1 MNKFCSH
8 CGREYDIT
16 AHFCPSCG
24 CKNEAA
30 PVQVQ
35 PKPVET
41 QAVQPQVQVTPVSPV
56 QVQPQ
61 PVEVQNVQPQVQAAP
76 MQVQPQV
83 QVTSASPVQV
93 APVNPAQ
100 VQPQEVPTQTNQ
112 PAHPQVQTAPV
123 QMQPTSVQVQPQV
136 QAAPVQI
143 QPVQPQV
150 QTAPVQMQSTQ
161 SQIQTAPVQMQP
173 THPTT
178 QPQVQPQMASMQTPV
193 QTAPVSQSMQS
204 GPAST
209 AQPQPAMYGNNQ
221 TYIDASMYANAPAKP
236 KKNHTWIIVVSVV
249 GGLFLLLIILL
260 VIFISLMLKSGTT
273 ANDLLN
279 NNTSSHRSL
288 QELQDYYYA
297 DYENADL
304 DSSEFLDLN
313 TEDSNSGTV
322 STEGSSDASTES
334 SSTVS
339 VQSADF
345 QDSDLTFIN
354 VASPDVLNLST
365 DTAYLLQESTPDRQT
380 SLSQSIVS
388 QYTDNIRDDAHYS
401 LGRGIAPGASLADFC
416 NAYGI
421 NSSNSM
427 LQVHS
432 NDAWSYYYFSNPGTL
447 SGLSADA
454 ICLTI
459 GWSKKEDTWTRLNVN
474 SLQNYFS
481 SAQDSSDDE
490 VLFYTVTLTVPTDP
504 NAVSA
509 DSIRLQTIQVE
520 YGTPDAFYHF
530 YGLNSAE
537 N

>member
-24 CKNEAA
+24 CRNEAA
-30 PVQVQ
+30 PVQPQVQAVQ
-35 PKPVET
+35 PQV
-41 QAVQPQVQVTPVSPV
+41 QAVQPQVQEVQPQVQAVQPQVQAVQPQAQVVQPQVQVVQSQVPPVQPQAQVVQPQVPPVQPQVQVAPAQITQPQVQVTPVSPV

-61 PVEVQNVQPQVQAAP
+61 
-76 MQVQPQV
+76 
-83 QVTSASPVQV
+83 
-93 APVNPAQ
+93 
-100 VQPQEVPTQTNQ
+100 
-112 PAHPQVQTAPV
+112 
-123 QMQPTSVQVQPQV
+123 V

-143 QPVQPQV
+143 QPTQPQV
-150 QTAPVQMQSTQ
+150 QTAPV
-161 SQIQTAPVQMQP
+161 SQP
-173 THPTT
+173 
-178 QPQVQPQMASMQTPV
+178 
-193 QTAPVSQSMQS
+193 MQS

-209 AQPQPAMYGNNQ
+209 VQPQPAMYGNNQ

-273 ANDLLN
+273 ANDILN
-279 NNTSSHRSL
+279 NNTGSHRSL

-297 DYENADL
+297 DYKNADL
-304 DSSEFLDLN
+304 NSSEFLDLN
-313 TEDSNSGTV
+313 TEDTSNSGTV
-322 STEGSSDASTES
+322 STEDSSAASTES

-354 VASPDVLNLST
+354 VANQDVLNLSA
-365 DTAYLLQESTPDRQT
+365 DMAYLLQDGTPDRQT
-380 SLSQSIVS
+380 SLSQSTVS
-388 QYTDNIRDDAHYS
+388 QYTDNIQGDAQYS
-401 LGRGIAPGASLADFC
+401 LGREIAPGASLADFC

-432 NDAWSYYYFSNPGTL
+432 NDAWSYYYFSNPRTL

-459 GWSKKEDTWTRLNVN
+459 GWSKKDDTWTRLNAN
-474 SLQNYFS
+474 SLQNYYS
-481 SAQDSSDDE
+481 SAQDSSDDA
-490 VLFYTVTLTVPTDP
+490 VLFYTVTLNVPTDP
-504 NAVSA
+504 DTVSA

-530 YGLNSAE
+530 YGRNATE

>member
-35 PKPVET
+35 PKSVET
-41 QAVQPQVQVTPVSPV
+41 QAVQPQVQAAPVSP
-56 QVQPQ
+56 
-61 PVEVQNVQPQVQAAP
+61 
-76 MQVQPQV
+76 MQ
-83 QVTSASPVQV
+83 VQV
-93 APVNPAQ
+93 APVNPTQ
-100 VQPQEVPTQTNQ
+100 VQPKEVPTQANQ

-123 QMQPTSVQVQPQV
+123 QMQPTSIQVQPQV

-143 QPVQPQV
+143 QP
-150 QTAPVQMQSTQ
+150 A
-161 SQIQTAPVQMQP
+161 
-173 THPTT
+173 HPTT

-209 AQPQPAMYGNNQ
+209 VQPQPAMYGNNQ

-304 DSSEFLDLN
+304 NSSEFLDLN

-322 STEGSSDASTES
+322 STEDSSDASTES

-380 SLSQSIVS
+380 LLSQSTVS

-401 LGRGIAPGASLADFC
+401 LGRGIAPGASLTDFC

-490 VLFYTVTLTVPTDP
+490 ILFYTVTLNVPTDP
-504 NAVSA
+504 NTVSA

-530 YGLNSAE
+530 YGLNAAE